1 MNTLLCADFV
11 LAKDGQ
17 VIYEGYSEHCCFV
30 SASSLKDHFE
40 LDEFILMNG
49 DQEIRVTD
57 FFSFSLESVYP
68 AEIGSIIQLLTS
80 SNIGCLISYNGWWD
94 IYVPVQYCDSLF
106 NISGI

>member
-1 MNTLLCADFV
+1 MSTLLCADFI

-17 VIYEGYSEHCCFV
+17 TIYAGYSEHCCFV
-30 SASSLKDHFE
+30 DAGSLKGHFE
-40 LDEFILMNG
+40 SDEFILLDG
-49 DQEIRVTD
+49 DQEIIVSN
-57 FFSFSLESVYP
+57 FFSFSLESVDP

-94 IYVPVQYCDSLF
+94 IYVPVQYLDSMS